1 MTCKAEIKLQGHL
14 DKKWEDWFDGM
25 EFTYHEENTILQGY
39 IKDSAYLYGLI
50 NKLRDLNLKLISIT
64 PAE

>member
-14 DKKWEDWFDGM
+14 DKKWENWFDGM
-25 EFTYHEENTILQGY
+25 EFSYERETTILHGF
-39 IKDSAYLYGLI
+39 IKDHTYLYGII
-50 NKLRDLNLKLISIT
+50 NKLRDLNLKLISIN